1 MRQRGDKNG
10 GGARQSGM
18 TASIHLEL
26 LELSKDFIRGRT
38 RREPVA
44 CAHQMPDGQWLVAT
58 DCESALAK
66 AIRECSFLLLR
77 PLTAHGASAA
87 ALGQHEVF
95 PEVACYARRMDAVSM
110 LLGALSGRQ
119 VRQSYVDARLP
130 MYVVSV
136 LLNETVISKN

>member
-18 TASIHLEL
+18 TASIHLE
-26 LELSKDFIRGRT
+26 
-38 RREPVA
+38 
-44 CAHQMPDGQWLVAT
+44 
-58 DCESALAK
+58 
-66 AIRECSFLLLR
+66 
-77 PLTAHGASAA
+77 
-87 ALGQHEVF
+87 
-95 PEVACYARRMDAVSM
+95 